1 MQLFG
6 NVDGGRRGLLLGAL
20 GAAGLAAFSAPV
32 AALQY
37 EGFDVP
43 ESVTLGGVPLVLNG
57 VGMRAVSVLKGY
69 SAALYLSGKSQQPGE
84 VLADT
89 GPKRVQIRM
98 LLQISVGAEE
108 FVKAINKGVQ
118 RNCGEAERLAVA
130 DRVAQLNANL
140 RAIGKVSRKDLI
152 NLDYLPDKGLVLSVN
167 GRVSGEPLPG
177 ADLYG
182 AILKVFLGE
191 QPVDKKLKAGMLGLP
206 PPPPPAPRVT

>member
-1 MQLFG
+1 MRKCL
-6 NVDGGRRGLLLGAL
+6 NVNKGRRGLLLGAM
-20 GAAGLAAFSAPV
+20 GAAGLMAAPAW
-32 AALQY
+32 ALQY

-43 ESVTLGGVPLVLNG
+43 ESAVVGGVPLVLNG
-57 VGMRAVSVLKGY
+57 VGMRAVAVLKGY
-69 SAALYLSGKSQQPGE
+69 SAALYLSGKSQQSSE
-84 VLADT
+84 VLANT

-98 LLQISVGAEE
+98 LLAISVSAEE

-118 RNCGEAERLAVA
+118 RNCTEAERLAVA

-140 RAIGKVSRKDLI
+140 RRIGKVSRKDLI
-152 NLDYLPDKGLVLSVN
+152 NLDYLPDRGLVLSVN

-191 QPVDKKLKAGMLGLP
+191 QPVDRRLKAGMLGLP
-206 PPPPPAPRVT
+206 VPELRST

>member
-1 MQLFG
+1 M
-6 NVDGGRRGLLLGAL
+6 NKGRRGLLLGAV
-20 GAAGLAAFSAPV
+20 GAAGLVAAPAW
-32 AALQY
+32 ALQY

-43 ESVTLGGVPLVLNG
+43 DSAIVGGVPLVLNG
-57 VGMRAVSVLKGY
+57 VGMRAVAVLKGY
-69 SAALYLSGKSQQPGE
+69 SAALYLSGKSQVVNE

-118 RNCGEAERLAVA
+118 RNCTEAERLAVA

-140 RAIGKVSRKDLI
+140 RRIGKVSRKDLI
-152 NLDYLPDKGLVLSVN
+152 NLDYLPDRGLVLSVN

-182 AILKVFLGE
+182 AVLKVFLGE

-206 PPPPPAPRVT
+206 VPESRST

>member
-1 MQLFG
+1 MRKCLDV
-6 NVDGGRRGLLLGAL
+6 NKGRRGLLLAAM
-20 GAAGLAAFSAPV
+20 GAAGLMATPAW
-32 AALQY
+32 ALQY

-43 ESVTLGGVPLVLNG
+43 ESVTLSGVPLVLNG
-57 VGMRAVSVLKGY
+57 VGMRAVAVLKGY
-69 SAALYLSGKSQQPGE
+69 SAALYLSGKSQQPSE
-84 VLADT
+84 VLANT

-140 RAIGKVSRKDLI
+140 RSVGKVSRKDLI

-167 GRVSGEPLPG
+167 GKVIGEPLPG

-206 PPPPPAPRVT
+206 VPTPSTRAT

>member
-1 MQLFG
+1 MRKCLDV
-6 NVDGGRRGLLLGAL
+6 NKGRRGLLLAAMGAT
-20 GAAGLAAFSAPV
+20 GLMATPAW
-32 AALQY
+32 ALQY

-57 VGMRAVSVLKGY
+57 VGMRAVAVLKGY
-69 SAALYLSGKSQQPGE
+69 SAALYLSGKSQQPSE
-84 VLADT
+84 VLANT

-118 RNCGEAERLAVA
+118 RNCTEAERLAVA

-140 RAIGKVSRKDLI
+140 RRIGKVSRKDLI
-152 NLDYLPDKGLVLSVN
+152 NLDYLPDSGLVLSVN
-167 GRVSGEPLPG
+167 GKVSGDPLPG

-191 QPVDKKLKAGMLGLP
+191 RPVDRRLKAGMLGLP
-206 PPPPPAPRVT
+206 VQELRST

>member
-1 MQLFG
+1 MRKCLDV
-6 NVDGGRRGLLLGAL
+6 NKGRRGLLLGAVC
-20 GAAGLAAFSAPV
+20 AAGLMAAPAW
-32 AALQY
+32 ALQY

-57 VGMRAVSVLKGY
+57 VGMRAVAVLKGY
-69 SAALYLSGKSQQPGE
+69 SAALYLSGKSQQPSE
-84 VLADT
+84 VLANT

-118 RNCGEAERLAVA
+118 RNCSEAERLAVA
-130 DRVAQLNANL
+130 DRVAQLNTNL
-140 RAIGKVSRKDLI
+140 RSIGKVSRKDLI

-167 GRVSGEPLPG
+167 GRITGEPLPG

-191 QPVDKKLKAGMLGLP
+191 QPVDRKLKAGMLGLP
-206 PPPPPAPRVT
+206 VPEPRST

>member
-1 MQLFG
+1 MRKCL
-6 NVDGGRRGLLLGAL
+6 NVNKGRRDLLLGAM
-20 GAAGLAAFSAPV
+20 GAAGLMAAPAW
-32 AALQY
+32 ALQY

-43 ESVTLGGVPLVLNG
+43 ESAVVGGVPLVLNG
-57 VGMRAVSVLKGY
+57 VGMRAVAVLKGY
-69 SAALYLSGKSQQPGE
+69 SAALYLSGKSQQSSE
-84 VLADT
+84 VLANT

-98 LLQISVGAEE
+98 LLAISVSAEE

-118 RNCGEAERLAVA
+118 RNCTEAERLAVA

-140 RAIGKVSRKDLI
+140 RRIGKVSRKDLI
-152 NLDYLPDKGLVLSVN
+152 NLDYLPDRGLVLSVN

-191 QPVDKKLKAGMLGLP
+191 QPVDRRLKAGMLGLP
-206 PPPPPAPRVT
+206 VPELRST

>member
-1 MQLFG
+1 MRKCLDL
-6 NVDGGRRGLLLGAL
+6 NLGRRGLLLAV
-20 GAAGLAAFSAPV
+20 LAAAAMTAAP
-32 AALQY
+32 AWALQY

-43 ESVTLGGVPLVLNG
+43 DNVTLAGVPLVLNG
-57 VGMRAVSVLKGY
+57 VGMRAVAVLKGY
-69 SAALYLSGKSQQPGE
+69 SAALYLSGKSQQVNE

-140 RAIGKVSRKDLI
+140 RSIGKVSRKDLI

-167 GRVSGEPLPG
+167 GKVKGEPLPG
-177 ADLYG
+177 ADLYV

-191 QPVDKKLKAGMLGLP
+191 QPVDRRLKAGMLGLP
-206 PPPPPAPRVT
+206 VPVAAPRAT

>member
-1 MQLFG
+1 MRKCLDV
-6 NVDGGRRGLLLGAL
+6 NKGRRGLLLAAM
-20 GAAGLAAFSAPV
+20 GAAGLMATPAW
-32 AALQY
+32 ALQY

-43 ESVTLGGVPLVLNG
+43 ESVTLSGVPLVLNG
-57 VGMRAVSVLKGY
+57 VGMRAVAVLKGY
-69 SAALYLSGKSQQPGE
+69 SAALYLSGKSQQPSE
-84 VLADT
+84 VLANT
-89 GPKRVQIRM
+89 GPKRVQVRM

-140 RAIGKVSRKDLI
+140 RSVGKVSRKDLI

-167 GRVSGEPLPG
+167 GKVIGEPLPG

-206 PPPPPAPRVT
+206 VPTPSTRAT